1 MAQKNK
7 WKLISKKGKNFELFF
22 VSILGKGLAPKK
34 ITKLT
39 PSQLAGSSWFQG
51 GGNRY
56 FLKAELDKHISKLQR
71 LLKNKPEVLLKE
83 YRFHQQVLERM
94 KVFVDKIPK
103 KGFNEFNLENFL
115 KKWSADII
123 LAIQYSYNY
132 YFLNQPIADKILTA
146 LEKNKSK
153 NPFADF
159 EILSQAKKLSVI
171 QQEKLDLLKLVKKI
185 KVNKLK
191 IESDAVKKEIKKHLQ
206 KYAFMGMYYFRG
218 QPWQEADVFK
228 RLRQRLKDNWQ
239 EELKKIQHLKRA
251 DLFSQKI
258 IKKYKFTAYEKKLV
272 KLMKEMAYSTNMFD
286 EVHNYY
292 AYKSLPLLKYMAK
305 KTGLLYNELIEA
317 TIDEI
322 MELLKLKKKATKQ
335 FKKELIERDKDS
347 TSIIKKGGIKI
358 VTGKGA
364 KDLFNKEIGQ
374 EKVEPK
380 EILIGQCAS
389 LGKSKGRVVIFKSV
403 ADISRVKKGN
413 IMVAEATVPSF
424 VPAMEKAAGIVTEMG
439 GLLSHAAIVSR
450 ELGVPCVVG
459 INGITRILKDGDR
472 VEIDAIKGIVKKI

>member
-1 MAQKNK
+1 
-7 WKLISKKGKNFELFF
+7 
-22 VSILGKGLAPKK
+22 
-34 ITKLT
+34 
-39 PSQLAGSSWFQG
+39 
-51 GGNRY
+51 
-56 FLKAELDKHISKLQR
+56 
-71 LLKNKPEVLLKE
+71 
-83 YRFHQQVLERM
+83 
-94 KVFVDKIPK
+94 
-103 KGFNEFNLENFL
+103 
-115 KKWSADII
+115 
-123 LAIQYSYNY
+123 
-132 YFLNQPIADKILTA
+132 
-146 LEKNKSK
+146 
-153 NPFADF
+153 
-159 EILSQAKKLSVI
+159 
-171 QQEKLDLLKLVKKI
+171 
-185 KVNKLK
+185 
-191 IESDAVKKEIKKHLQ
+191 
-206 KYAFMGMYYFRG
+206 
-218 QPWQEADVFK
+218 
-228 RLRQRLKDNWQ
+228 
-239 EELKKIQHLKRA
+239 
-251 DLFSQKI
+251 
-258 IKKYKFTAYEKKLV
+258 
-272 KLMKEMAYSTNMFD
+272 
-286 EVHNYY
+286 
-292 AYKSLPLLKYMAK
+292 MAK